1 MVGNSELKDC
11 DRPVVFVGPF
21 EHHSNEVSWRETVA
35 TVVCIPE
42 GPRGNVDLD
51 ELAGEL
57 DKYADRPLKICSF
70 SAASNVTGIKNDM
83 VGIARVAKSKGA
95 LCFVDYASA
104 GAYGEGVFYD
114 ACLTHARLRQ
124 SCMQAACN

>member
-1 MVGNSELKDC
+1 M
-11 DRPVVFVGPF
+11 FVGPF
-21 EHHSNEVSWRETVA
+21 EHHSNELSWKETVA

-51 ELAGEL
+51 ELAGEI
-57 DKYADRPLKICSF
+57 DKYANRPLKICSF
-70 SAASNVTGIKNDM
+70 SAASNVTGIKNDI

-104 GAYGEGVFYD
+104 GAYGEEVVHEL
-114 ACLTHARLRQ
+114 CLTYSRRAKGACRL
-124 SCMQAACN
+124 